1 MFQNSG
7 KELLKKHFIGVAVML
22 SSYSFNVRLTMESDW
37 HVGSG
42 LGRPGSIDKLV
53 CRDSDGLPFV
63 PAKTLH
69 GVWRDACEKLCIA
82 LDDGNNQ
89 GKWSQLVDIIFGSQ
103 PSLGKND
110 PTGRHSDPTQ
120 KPIPAAFSIR
130 PAKVSS
136 DLRNI
141 FLYYRSKDIQKYRSL
156 YEALTFVKPGVKI
169 NRRTGFAETNML
181 RFEEMAR
188 LGTVLETSFNLLINE
203 KFLVCAKSLLIASA
217 KIVESL
223 GGKRRRGAG
232 KCKIVIEDP
241 DNIDVI
247 RWLKNNKY
255 PTDFNF
261 TEMTPA
267 LTKVKN
273 KIPANDPWLKIPLI
287 LKLHSPLA
295 VSFRT
300 IGNVVESLNFVP
312 GSYILPHICK
322 AMAKL
327 NFDINEAI
335 QSGNICVLTATPEL
349 EGIRSL
355 PVPMALFTPKNGK
368 GIEERNTLVNRLL
381 SGNSEEQLKQLREG
395 YLNPSSPITAFKTP
409 MMLQTHNVVED
420 QTQCPTSEVG
430 GVYSYEAISTNDEQG
445 KCLILRSEIRIHQS
459 IANELGD
466 NWMNN
471 LAGNISL
478 GRSKKDDYG
487 NVSISFG
494 QSEKFES
501 RPYISGNEIFVWVV
515 SDTLLRNEQSCRADP
530 SAEGFAKEL
539 GRRLGIDDVKRRKS
553 NSNGILDEFVRVRR
567 LDTWH
572 VGWGLPRPSLIAIQ
586 AGSCMVFT
594 FSGNLDTTKLA
605 EIEAS
610 GIGERTAE
618 GYGQVKFNHELLTKK
633 PNEWNIS
640 QKLDIAY
647 EPVLVEVPTNHKSYS
662 FAYLIEGECWKHKIR
677 NACLNIAND
686 KENRNN
692 LLKWKNHNPPMS
704 QLGGLRNQ
712 LTQFNASNK
721 SENIITWLNNL
732 KKNKKRSASWPENSI
747 DAALNFVSNKNH
759 IWNILIGD
767 DWPTITVN
775 GTAKLK
781 SELWTLA
788 VRTFFDACIR
798 ATKRGLEK
806 VENGA

>member
-1 MFQNSG
+1 
-7 KELLKKHFIGVAVML
+7 
-22 SSYSFNVRLTMESDW
+22 MESDW

-53 CRDSDGLPFV
+53 CRDPDGFPFV

-89 GKWSQLVDIIFGSQ
+89 GNWSQLVDIIFGSQ

-120 KPIPAAFSIR
+120 KPIAAAFSIR

-141 FLYYRSKDIQKYRSL
+141 FLYYRIKDIQKYRSL
-156 YEALTFVKPGVKI
+156 CEALTFVKPGVKI
-169 NRRTGFAETNML
+169 NRQTGFAETNML

-188 LGTVLETSFNLLINE
+188 LGTVLETSFNLSINE
-203 KFLVCAKSLLIASA
+203 NFLGCAKSLLIASA
-217 KIVESL
+217 KMVESL

-232 KCKIVIEDP
+232 KCR
-241 DNIDVI
+241 IDVEGTNLVEAI
-247 RWLKNNKY
+247 KWLKNNKY
-255 PTDFNF
+255 PTKFDY
-261 TEMTPA
+261 TENAQP
-267 LTKVKN
+267 LTKINN

-300 IGNVVESLNFVP
+300 IGNVVESLNFLP
-312 GSYILPHICK
+312 GAYLLPHICK
-322 AMAKL
+322 GMAKL
-327 NFDINEAI
+327 KFDINEAI
-335 QSGNICVLTATPEL
+335 QSGNICILPATPEL

-381 SGNSEEQLKQLREG
+381 SGNSEDQLKQLREG
-395 YLNPSSPITAFKTP
+395 YLNPSSPITAFKVP
-409 MMLQTHNVVED
+409 MLLQTHNVVED

-430 GVYSYEAISTNDEQG
+430 GVYSYEAISANDEQG
-445 KCLILRSEIRIHQS
+445 KQLILRSEIRIHQS
-459 IANELGD
+459 IANQLGD
-466 NWMNN
+466 NWWNN
-471 LAGNISL
+471 LAGKISL

-487 NVSISFG
+487 NASISFG
-494 QSEKFES
+494 QCEKIEGG
-501 RPYISGNEIFVWVV
+501 PAISGNEIFVWVV
-515 SDTLLRNEQSCRADP
+515 SDTLLRNDQSNRADP
-530 SAEGFAKEL
+530 SAEFLATEL
-539 GRRLGIDDVKRRKS
+539 GRRLGIDIKPRKS
-553 NSNGILDEFVRVRR
+553 ESKGILNEFVRVRR

-586 AGSCMVFT
+586 AGSCMVFK
-594 FSGNLDTTKLA
+594 FSGNLDPTKLA

-618 GYGQVKFNHELLTKK
+618 GYGQVKFNHEVLTKNPK
-633 PNEWNIS
+633 EWNIS
-640 QKLDIAY
+640 QLSVTLK
-647 EPVLVEVPTNHKSYS
+647 EPVLVEISTNHKSYL
-662 FAYLIEGECWKHKIR
+662 FACLLESECWKHKIR
-677 NACLNIAND
+677 NACLTIAND

-692 LLKWKNHNPPMS
+692 LLKWKNHIPPMS
-704 QLGGLRNQ
+704 QLGGLRTQ
-712 LTQFNASNK
+712 LAQFHASSK
-721 SENIITWLNNL
+721 SDNIINWLNNL
-732 KKNKKRSASWPENSI
+732 NENKKRSTSWPESSI
-747 DAALNFVSNKNH
+747 DAVMNFVSDKNS
-759 IWNILIGD
+759 IWSVLICN
-767 DWPTITVN
+767 DWPTITVGGN
-775 GTAKLK
+775 ARLK
-781 SELWTLA
+781 SELWILA
-788 VRTFFDACIR
+788 VRTFIVSCIR
-798 ATKRGLEK
+798 AAKRESEK